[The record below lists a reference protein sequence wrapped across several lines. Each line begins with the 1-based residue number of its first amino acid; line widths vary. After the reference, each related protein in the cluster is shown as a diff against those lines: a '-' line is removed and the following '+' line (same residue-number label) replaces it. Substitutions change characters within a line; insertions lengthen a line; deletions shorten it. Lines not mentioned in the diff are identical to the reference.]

1 LILAKLVSM
10 FGCSVVHKLSADFRA
25 ATKIVTVFY
34 KPPVKPGHIL
44 IKVLYAGV
52 NASDVSP
59 LVESYI
65 CLPTVAV
72 IFFFRTETSID
83 SGSQVQLYFSDPEA
97 KLSKSAFVC

>member
-72 IFFFRTETSID
+72 IFFF
-83 SGSQVQLYFSDPEA
+83 QN
-97 KLSKSAFVC
+97 